1 MDKPAKNDEKEI
13 VVAIKKWLLH
23 MGIFWK
29 IYSFILSI
37 LALQGSHFFKKVSTI
52 LQPHISSHLNDE
64 Q

>member
-29 IYSFILSI
+29 LYSFILSI
-37 LALQGSHFFKKVSTI
+37 LAL
-52 LQPHISSHLNDE
+52 
-64 Q
+64 